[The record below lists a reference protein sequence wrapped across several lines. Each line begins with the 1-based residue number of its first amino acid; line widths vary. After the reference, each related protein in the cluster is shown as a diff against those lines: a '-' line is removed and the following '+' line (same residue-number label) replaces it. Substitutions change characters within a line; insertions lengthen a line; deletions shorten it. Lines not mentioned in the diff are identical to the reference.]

1 MISAI
6 ITFGGI
12 SLLGIAFL
20 LWMKTPKGKKWL
32 ESL

>member
-12 SLLGIAFL
+12 AICGIAFL
-20 LWMKTPKGKKWL
+20 LWMKTPSGRKWL
-32 ESL
+32 ASL